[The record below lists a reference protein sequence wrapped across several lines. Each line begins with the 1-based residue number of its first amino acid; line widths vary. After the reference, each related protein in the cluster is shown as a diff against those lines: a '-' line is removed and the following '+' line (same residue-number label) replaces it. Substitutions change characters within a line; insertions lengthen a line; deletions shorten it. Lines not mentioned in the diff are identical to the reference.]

1 MDRYM
6 DRIKHARLAF
16 SSFIEVPLQKLE
28 ISGVNLVAVWSLK
41 DCFQRLSRVYKISK
55 SVNIDEDSV
64 FFFYSFATEEEQK
77 AEQTGSLSSS

>member
-41 DCFQRLSRVYKISK
+41 DYFQRLSRVYKISK

-64 FFFYSFATEEEQK
+64 FFYSFATEEEQK